1 MRRLVAVA
9 VISSAVLVSG
19 CQNAGP
25 KETWGTL
32 IGAAAGG
39 LVGSQI
45 GSGTGNAAAIGLG
58 VLLGGLAGQN
68 VGQTLDQADMAY
80 ASETSYSA
88 LESAPS
94 GTTYQWRNP
103 DSGNSG
109 TTTPT
114 QTYQSSDGSYCREF
128 TQTVNVGGQIQ
139 DAYGTACRQPDG
151 SWKISG

>member
-1 MRRLVAVA
+1 MRRLIAAA
-9 VISSAVLVSG
+9 VISSAVMVSG
-19 CQNAGP
+19 CQSAGP
-25 KETWGTL
+25 KESWGTL

-45 GSGTGNAAAIGLG
+45 GSGTGQAAAIGLG
-58 VLLGGLAGQN
+58 VLLGGLAGQD
-68 VGQTLDQADMAY
+68 VGRTLDRADLAY
-80 ASETSYSA
+80 ANQTSYSA

-94 GTTYQWRNP
+94 GTTYQWHNP

-109 TTTPT
+109 TTTPI
-114 QTYQSSDGSYCREF
+114 QTYQTGNGTYCREF

>member
-1 MRRLVAVA
+1 MRRLVAAA
-9 VISSAVLVSG
+9 VISSVVLISG

-25 KETWGTL
+25 KESWGTL

-94 GTTYQWRNP
+94 GTTYQWHNP

-114 QTYQSSDGSYCREF
+114 QTYQSSDGNYCREF